1 MTRPPTARAHRPRRQ
16 LELALASAL
25 ASALAP
31 GCAIEDASG
40 RVVSGVLRELNQP
53 ETRDELDEL
62 GELMPSLEDAA
73 RELAKGF
80 LEGGVEALT
89 DEERQARIEE
99 ATRRFVDAVSETLEE
114 AGEVVPE
121 RLRDELRKTVDALLD
136 EALAEEHRRD
146 AARLVRAVTDAA
158 LRAVADELRG
168 PLGESL
174 EHVLAQRVG
183 PGVERALREDVAP
196 GTREVMRQALLGIND
211 ALVDERGE
219 PVGLGLTIVRAHD
232 GLYASL
238 DAQTTKLTTEAGGL
252 IREGEQAANTVG
264 WAVQWIAVALALA
277 LGLVLALWR
286 WAVYSARRR
295 EQTLELLTRA
305 IHDAEREG
313 SVKDVLGN
321 IKRLGRGAPESGY
334 AYLEEFLAQ
343 RPERRL
349 RGDPPRER

>member
-1 MTRPPTARAHRPRRQ
+1 MTRRPR
-16 LELALASAL
+16 LALALAL
-25 ASALAP
+25 GPLLAL
-31 GCAIEDASG
+31 GCAIEDTSG

-53 ETRDELDEL
+53 ETREELDEL
-62 GELMPSLEDAA
+62 GELVPSLEEAA
-73 RELAKGF
+73 REMAKGF

-99 ATRRFVDAVSETLEE
+99 ATQRFVDAVSETLEE

-146 AARLVRAVTDAA
+146 AARLVQAVTNAA

-168 PLGESL
+168 PLGASIDHL
-174 EHVLAQRVG
+174 LAQRVG
-183 PGVERALREDVAP
+183 PSVERVLREDIAP
-196 GTREVMRQALLGIND
+196 GTREVVRQALLGVND

-238 DAQTTKLTTEAGGL
+238 DEQTTKLTTQAGGL
-252 IREGEQAANTVG
+252 IAEGEQAADTVG
-264 WAVQWIAVALALA
+264 WAAQWIALALALA
-277 LGLVLALWR
+277 LGLVLTLWR
-286 WAVYSARRR
+286 WAVHSARRR

-305 IHDAEREG
+305 IHDAAREG
-313 SVKDVLGN
+313 SVEDVLGN
-321 IKRLGRGAPESGY
+321 IKRLGRDAPESGY

-343 RPERRL
+343 RPERRV
-349 RGDPPRER
+349 RGGDAPER